1 MTERESSPTTP
12 AARLPGSGGHPTTV
26 PPALFPVAHPSLH
39 SFASC
44 YQPTC
49 LVSCGGGHPVCAAW
63 GRGRGP
69 CVALACRNASA
80 SPASS
85 EKLDCSLLA
94 IVLASASPK
103 SAVGF
108 EGAFTALAS
117 PQEAAAESS
126 KEQRQPA
133 PRVVLSPSW
142 PPSPADHRLAAQSKL
157 KSMLVVPDRSYDPA
171 PAAHIHGADQPPQ
184 KDLSQEW
191 KLVKSK
197 RGARPV
203 GQSS

>member
-39 SFASC
+39 SIASC

-94 IVLASASPK
+94 TVLASASPK

-117 PQEAAAESS
+117 PRNHARSRGNR
-126 KEQRQPA
+126 RQGWRFHHLG
-133 PRVVLSPSW
+133 PRALPIIGWRRSPSSNLCW
-142 PPSPADHRLAAQSKL
+142 WCLTEVMIPLLLPTFMELISLPRKIFHRNGS
-157 KSMLVVPDRSYDPA
+157 
-171 PAAHIHGADQPPQ
+171 
-184 KDLSQEW
+184 W
-191 KLVKSK
+191 
-197 RGARPV
+197 
-203 GQSS
+203 